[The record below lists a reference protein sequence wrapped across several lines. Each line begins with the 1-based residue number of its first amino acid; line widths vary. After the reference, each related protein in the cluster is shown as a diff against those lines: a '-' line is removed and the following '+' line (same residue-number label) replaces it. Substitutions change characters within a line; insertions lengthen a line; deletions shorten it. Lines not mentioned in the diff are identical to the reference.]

1 MRFNFFRILLVF
13 DLVICAAALI
23 FFVIGL
29 ADGSITSFN
38 VSIWLAIITVIAAL
52 LGGGVWLRRN
62 GYPGLGYGLLLVLAG
77 PGLIYGL
84 FLVLSLVTD
93 TKWN

>member
-1 MRFNFFRILLVF
+1 MRFNFFRILLGF
-13 DLVICAAALI
+13 DLVICAAVLI
-23 FFVIGL
+23 FFLVGL

-38 VSIWLAIITVIAAL
+38 VSIWLAIITVMAVL
-52 LGGGVWLRRN
+52 LGGGVWLKRN
-62 GYPGLGYGLLLVLAG
+62 AYPILGHWLLLVLAG

-84 FLVLSLVTD
+84 FLILTLVTN